1 MQGPDRV
8 LRPISELIVCEGSSL
23 TFYWLENPRPTT
35 GRKALSLRERST
47 FGSGLVM
54 SWLDEVDQV
63 DFGIFLDIKLVE
75 EYMRNYGRGE
85 DKINSWD
92 EANVAWKRK
101 GAPYS
106 RIQPSILSLHPCAAA
121 PIRAC
126 HASC

>member
-8 LRPISELIVCEGSSL
+8 VRPISELIVCEGSSL

-63 DFGIFLDIKLVE
+63 DFGIFLDIKWGKNISA
-75 EYMRNYGRGE
+75 RPNRIFGN
-85 DKINSWD
+85 NSTTIRRTVILIPEIDSLRFIPSWYRFIYR
-92 EANVAWKRK
+92 V
-101 GAPYS
+101 S
-106 RIQPSILSLHPCAAA
+106 RM
-121 PIRAC
+121 
-126 HASC
+126 